1 MQLRDV
7 RNVLAGVPGLAV
19 TEHGPIYVGVPL
31 GARRHRVRVTSAED
45 WLRVE
50 GRVANMDDLDA
61 TPKVR
66 DLAARLLRA
75 NHLGELSGLA
85 RDEDGW
91 LVARCDVPPDADG
104 EELVD
109 AIRRVAQ
116 VADRWELLWTGGDGE

>member
-7 RNVLAGVPGLAV
+7 RGVLAGVAGLTV
-19 TEHGPIYVGVPL
+19 TEHGRIYVGVPL
-31 GARRHRVRVTSAED
+31 GPRRQRVRVTAAED

-50 GRVANMDDLDA
+50 GRVVNMDELDA
-61 TPKVR
+61 APKVK
-66 DLAARLLRA
+66 DLATRLLRA
-75 NHLGELSGLA
+75 NHIGELVGLA

-91 LVARCDVPPDADG
+91 LVARCDVPPEADG